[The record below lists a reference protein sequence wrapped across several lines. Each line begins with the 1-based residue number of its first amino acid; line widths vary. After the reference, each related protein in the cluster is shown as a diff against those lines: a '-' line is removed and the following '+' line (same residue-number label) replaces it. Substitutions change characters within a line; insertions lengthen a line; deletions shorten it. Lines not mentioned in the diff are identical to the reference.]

1 MLFRSP
7 VLHEQHLKIDDEKV
21 KVSVKSGVVT
31 VTGPRGTLT
40 RDLSALKLDFEWNED
55 KKTLFARCWFGNRKL
70 VARIGTLFGHVKN
83 MVTGVTHGYRY
94 KMRFVT
100 AHFPI
105 KHSIGDNKDSF
116 SFTHFMGQRE
126 KKSVIAPEGVKILD
140 SPAQK
145 EEIWIEGND
154 IDKVSLVC
162 AQIHQNTHIHN
173 KDLRKFLDGIY
184 ISEKTH
190 IDE

>member
-1 MLFRSP
+1 MPRP
-7 VLHEQHLKIDDEKV
+7 VLHTAHLDIKEDRVQIQI
-21 KVSVKSGVVT
+21 KSGVVT

-40 RDLSALKLDFEWNED
+40 RDLSHLGLDIEWHDES
-55 KKTLFARCWFGNRKL
+55 KKVLARCWFGNRKL
-70 VARIGTLFGHVKN
+70 IARCGTLFGHIKN
-83 MVTGVTHGYRY
+83 MVTGVTKGYRY

-105 KHSIGDNKDSF
+105 KHTISDSKDEF
-116 SFTHFMGQRE
+116 GFTHFMGQRE
-126 KKSVIAPEGVKILD
+126 KKRVAAPQGVKIMD
-140 SPAQK
+140 SPSQK

-154 IDKVSLVC
+154 RDAVSLTC
-162 AQIHQNTHIHN
+162 AKIHQLTHIHN

-184 ISEKTH
+184 VSEKGF